1 MEKKN
6 AITGIEKFDDTKN
19 LIEMVD
25 KFLND
30 INLRNDV
37 MLMTYV
43 IENSL
48 SANAFRTSI
57 ISNIKDSVVWYIFA
71 DFYSLY

>member
-6 AITGIEKFDDTKN
+6 AITGIEKLDDTKN

-37 MLMTYV
+37 MLMTCV
-43 IENSL
+43 IENSG
-48 SANAFRTSI
+48 
-57 ISNIKDSVVWYIFA
+57 K
-71 DFYSLY
+71 FYPQMLLEQALLVT

>member
-37 MLMTYV
+37 MLMTCV
-43 IENSL
+43 IKNSD
-48 SANAFRTSI
+48 
-57 ISNIKDSVVWYIFA
+57 K
-71 DFYSLY
+71 FYPQMLLEQALLVT

>member
-37 MLMTYV
+37 MLMTCV
-43 IENSL
+43 IENSG
-48 SANAFRTSI
+48 
-57 ISNIKDSVVWYIFA
+57 K
-71 DFYSLY
+71 FYPQMLLEQALLVT